1 MDMHRASL
9 ALASLLFVAACD
21 DHTEGVTAAEVAP
34 ATPAATAPSAPSV
47 PPPATRET
55 LTVDRAS
62 SSIGFTGAKVTGS
75 HDGSFSDFTG
85 TIQLDPGNVTASAV
99 EMTVQIASLHIEPER
114 LSQHLLTPDFFDAAQ
129 FPTATF
135 RSTSITEG
143 GTGTVGDRPATHT
156 ITGELTMR
164 GTTRTIS
171 FPAVVVVTPNEVT
184 AQSEFTI
191 QRRDFGIV
199 YPGMPDDLI
208 RDEVVLRFQMR
219 APRT

>member
-1 MDMHRASL
+1 MLPRPRRSWTCTAHLSL
-9 ALASLLFVAACD
+9 SLRSSSSR
-21 DHTEGVTAAEVAP
+21 P
-34 ATPAATAPSAPSV
+34 ATITPRVSPLRRLRLPLRPRPLRA
-47 PPPATRET
+47 